1 MSTCSRRASNWCNF
15 LMHHRLQFASAIYA
29 LVYLIFQGSTIQ
41 NNLLGNLNVH
51 YQTKQE
57 IRIFDVD
64 FDRPSMQGII

>member
-15 LMHHRLQFASAIYA
+15 PMHHRVQFASAIYA